1 MKGVSASAAI
11 TGLFGI
17 TEPAIYGVNL
27 RLKKPMIC
35 GCIAG
40 AIGGAIGGAFHT
52 VSWSYNMPGIA
63 TLPAYFKA
71 GHTTQFIGLLIS
83 ILVSFVLG
91 AVLTMIVGFE
101 DEPTDD
107 FENLEGN
114 TAIEENNEPTIEFA
128 VPVAGEVFQIS
139 KVKDQAFASEA
150 MGKGVGIIPANGE
163 VHAPFDGKIVALYPS
178 GHLVGMSDG
187 KGAEILIHIGVDTVN
202 LNGKGFSIKVK
213 QGDVVKKGD
222 LLIDFDNELLKKEGY
237 DNTVM
242 YIITDTSKNIE
253 VLEGK
258 KEAVKDIAFLTV

>member
-1 MKGVSASAAI
+1 M
-11 TGLFGI
+11 
-17 TEPAIYGVNL
+17 
-27 RLKKPMIC
+27 
-35 GCIAG
+35 
-40 AIGGAIGGAFHT
+40 
-52 VSWSYNMPGIA
+52 
-63 TLPAYFKA
+63 
-71 GHTTQFIGLLIS
+71 
-83 ILVSFVLG
+83 
-91 AVLTMIVGFE
+91 
-101 DEPTDD
+101 
-107 FENLEGN
+107 
-114 TAIEENNEPTIEFA
+114 
-128 VPVAGEVFQIS
+128 
-139 KVKDQAFASEA
+139 
-150 MGKGVGIIPANGE
+150 
-163 VHAPFDGKIVALYPS
+163 YPS